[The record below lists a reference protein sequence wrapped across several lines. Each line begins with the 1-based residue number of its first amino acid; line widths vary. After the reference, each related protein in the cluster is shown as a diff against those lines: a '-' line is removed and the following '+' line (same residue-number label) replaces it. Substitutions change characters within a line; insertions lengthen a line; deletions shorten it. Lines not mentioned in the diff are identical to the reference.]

1 MKGAL
6 GRFRWLSADDIAAAV
21 LLAVGILAPLTVRDN
36 YFLDTISLILL
47 WGAMAGAWN
56 IAGGFA
62 GQVSLGH
69 AAFFGLGAYLVALP
83 QIYWGWSA
91 WFGLLLGAG
100 LSAATG
106 LIVGYLSNRLRGP
119 YFALGTIALSQV
131 LLIVFS
137 RWREVTRGGEGVPIP
152 FRPGLENLA
161 FVGKAPWVYVMLVY
175 LLVVFAVALY
185 FERGRFGYLLAAVR
199 EDEDA
204 AEALGIDTRRL
215 KVVAI
220 VVSALLTAVGGALW
234 AQSVGFVD
242 PFYVFSIDISVKLAL
257 VAIIGGMGRS
267 IGPLVGSVLIISTE
281 SYLRATLSG
290 PQAGQTGLYLIIY
303 GLILILVVRFLP
315 QGLAPLILGLF
326 RRQEKAG
333 VGS

>member
-1 MKGAL
+1 VKGAL

-333 VGS
+333 AGS

>member
-1 MKGAL
+1 MKMAL
-6 GRFRWLSADDIAAAV
+6 TRYRQLPIDYAVAVALFIVAA
-21 LLAVGILAPLTVRDN
+21 LAPVIIRDN
-36 YFLDTISLILL
+36 YFLDTIALILL

-56 IAGGFA
+56 IAGGYA

-91 WFGLLLGAG
+91 WAGLVLGAG
-100 LSAATG
+100 VSAVTG
-106 LIVGYLSNRLRGP
+106 LVVGYLSNRLRGP

-137 RWREVTRGGEGVPIP
+137 RWREVTKGGEGVPIP
-152 FRPGLENLA
+152 FRPGFENLA
-161 FVGKAPWVYVMLVY
+161 FVGKTPWVYVMLVY
-175 LLVVFAVALY
+175 LLVVFAVSLY
-185 FERGRFGYLLAAVR
+185 LELGRLGYLLAAVR

-204 AEALGIDTRRL
+204 AEALGVDSRLL
-215 KVVAI
+215 KVVSI
-220 VVSALLTAVGGALW
+220 VVSAALTSVGGALW

-257 VAIIGGMGRS
+257 IAIIGGMGRS
-267 IGPLVGSVLIISTE
+267 VGPLVGSILIISTE

-303 GLILILVVRFLP
+303 GMILILVVRFLP
-315 QGLAPLILGLF
+315 QGLAPLIFSLL
-326 RRQEKAG
+326 RRQVKSGA
-333 VGS
+333 

>member
-1 MKGAL
+1 MKIAL
-6 GRFRWLSADDIAAAV
+6 ARYRRLPVDYAVAAA
-21 LLAVGILAPLTVRDN
+21 LFALAALAPLTIRDN
-36 YFLDTISLILL
+36 YFLDTIALILL

-83 QIYWGWSA
+83 QVYWGWSA
-91 WFGLLLGAG
+91 WFGLLVGAG
-100 LSAATG
+100 VSAAVG
-106 LIVGYLSNRLRGP
+106 LVVGYLSNRLRGP
-119 YFALGTIALSQV
+119 YFALSTIALSQV
-131 LLIVFS
+131 LLVVFS
-137 RWREVTRGGEGVPIP
+137 RWREVTKGGEGVPIP
-152 FRPGLENLA
+152 FRPGFENLA

-175 LLVVFAVALY
+175 VLVVFAVAVYL
-185 FERGRFGYLLAAVR
+185 ERGRFGYLLAAVR

-204 AEALGIDTRRL
+204 AEALGIDSRRL
-215 KVVAI
+215 KVVAV

-257 VAIIGGMGRS
+257 IAIIGGMGRS
-267 IGPLVGSVLIISTE
+267 VGPLVGSVLIISTE

-303 GLILILVVRFLP
+303 GLILIVVVRFLP
-315 QGLAPLILGLF
+315 QGLAPLVFQLLRG
-326 RRQEKAG
+326 RGKAG
-333 VGS
+333 A

>member
-1 MKGAL
+1 VKGAL